1 MSGPRVIFDHVG
13 LDLGGVEILRDVS
26 FSVEPGEVHAIVGP
40 NGGGKTSLMRCLL
53 GQMPHRGEI
62 RVEGERPRPFGYAPQ
77 FLEFDR
83 TLPLTVG
90 DMIAVTNQR
99 RPTFFGAAKRA
110 RAVAQVALDRIGLKG
125 LWNRRLGSLSGGERQ
140 RVLLAQALVPIPKLL
155 ILDEATS
162 NMDRESAR
170 RAEGIVREIAAAG
183 TTVIWVNHD
192 WAQVRR
198 VATRVTG
205 INRTVIF
212 EGKPRDVLPDLPME
226 AAA

>member
-1 MSGPRVIFDHVG
+1 
-13 LDLGGVEILRDVS
+13 
-26 FSVEPGEVHAIVGP
+26 
-40 NGGGKTSLMRCLL
+40 
-53 GQMPHRGEI
+53 
-62 RVEGERPRPFGYAPQ
+62 
-77 FLEFDR
+77 
-83 TLPLTVG
+83 VG